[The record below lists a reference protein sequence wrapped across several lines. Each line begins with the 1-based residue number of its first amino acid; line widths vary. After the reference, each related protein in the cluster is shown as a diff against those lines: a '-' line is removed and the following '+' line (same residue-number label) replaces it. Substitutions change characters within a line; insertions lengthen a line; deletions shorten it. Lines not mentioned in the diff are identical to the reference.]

1 LLKQEIQWLVLLGI
15 ERKLFSLQACLTV
28 AQSLGEDTEIVPFAE
43 ELLKEKACKDFDA
56 LQDLVEQ
63 AYSKA
68 QEEAPTED
76 PFRRAIPSSGDSK
89 VSTNSEGRPQPAVTE
104 STTATSGFSEL
115 TQDLNAETAPEIMKQ
130 LLSSAQQIGS
140 SDLHLSAG
148 ARPFVRHN
156 GALHYLDERAL
167 SAQQAQLLNTALLHP
182 EQRATLETQHD
193 LDLALTLGL
202 RKRYRVNL
210 MRHKEGLAGT
220 YRIVPHTIPRLSDV
234 GFHDLEP
241 IQQLLTYPNGLILV
255 AGPICSGKSVTLAAM
270 IDDINC
276 SREEHLIALEDP
288 IEIVQTSKSCQ
299 ITQREVGTHT
309 HSFSSALKSALRQDP
324 DIIVIGE
331 LRDLETIEMA
341 ITASETGHLVIGTL
355 HTSDAANTL
364 NRVLDAFPASQQA
377 QIRIMLSH
385 ALRGI
390 ICQRLVPATDGQ
402 MALAYELLLNN
413 TAVRSLIHENKPEGL
428 SNVMETGSSQG
439 MRLMDKSILSLW
451 ESDRISDAVA
461 LQNLKSDIKRAQ
473 LRELIILQKPT
484 HQTT

>member
-1 LLKQEIQWLVLLGI
+1 LKKEIQWLVLLGI
-15 ERKLFSLQACLTV
+15 EQKLFSLQPCLTV
-28 AQSLGEDTEIVPFAE
+28 AQSLGENTEIVPFAE
-43 ELLKEKACKDFDA
+43 ELLKEKACRDFDA
-56 LQDLVEQ
+56 LQELVER

-68 QEEAPTED
+68 QEEEPYRNPFINPRQATET
-76 PFRRAIPSSGDSK
+76 AASSRTAKSSSSAVDA
-89 VSTNSEGRPQPAVTE
+89 EPAEAV
-104 STTATSGFSEL
+104 SGFGEL
-115 TQDLNAETAPEIMKQ
+115 TKGLNTETAPEIMKQ
-130 LLSSAQQIGS
+130 LLTSAQQIGS

-156 GALHYLDERAL
+156 GSIHYLDENAL
-167 SAQQAQLLNTALLHP
+167 SAEQAQLLNTALLQP
-182 EQRATLETQHD
+182 SQRESLETQYD
-193 LDLALTLGL
+193 LDVALTLGL

-220 YRIVPHTIPRLSDV
+220 YRIVPHTIPRLTEL
-234 GFHDLEP
+234 GFQNLEP
-241 IQQLLTYPNGLILV
+241 IQKLLTYPNGLILV

-276 SREEHLIALEDP
+276 SREEHLIALEEP

-390 ICQRLVPATDGQ
+390 ICQRLVPSTDGQ

-451 ESDRISDAVA
+451 ESDRISDDVA

-473 LRELIILQKPT
+473 LRELIMLQNPS
-484 HQTT
+484 QRTT